1 MATLTI
7 HMFGGVTFE
16 RDGAPIAGFHSG
28 KSQELFCYLLLQRQ
42 RPLAREALASL
53 FWGECTTA
61 QSRKYL
67 RQTLWQLQGILDSG
81 ADARGGRL
89 VVVDG
94 DSVGIDPQGE
104 MWLDVETFEHAFAQA
119 QNTLG
124 DQLKECQFTALRDAV
139 QLYRGDLLEG
149 WYDDWCLFQRERL
162 QNMYLM
168 MLDKL
173 MCYCES
179 RSMYQTGL
187 EYGERVL
194 GLDRA
199 HERTHQ
205 KMVKLLYLSG
215 DRAGALRQY
224 DRCVRALAEEL
235 DVKPAAKTQRLY
247 EQIRAD
253 RLEDPGLTVLP
264 ATSTSDESGVN
275 SPSRFPLPELL
286 SRLCNLEG
294 ILADAHDRVQQNI
307 QVIETFL
314 HRTRTLPLPQK
325 RRSV

>member
-1 MATLTI
+1 MATLTV

-16 RDGAPIAGFHSG
+16 REGAQIAGFHSG
-28 KSQELFCYLLLQRQ
+28 KPQELFCYLLLQRE
-42 RPLAREALASL
+42 RPLARETLASL

-67 RQTLWQLQGILDSG
+67 RQALWQLQSILDSG
-81 ADARGGRL
+81 AHARGSHLL
-89 VVVDG
+89 VVEG

-104 MWLDVETFEHAFAQA
+104 MWLDVETFERAFAQA

-124 DQLKECQFTALRDAV
+124 NQLEEYQFTALRDAV

-149 WYDDWCLFQRERL
+149 WYHDWCLFQRERL
-162 QNMYLM
+162 QNMYLT

-179 RSMYQTGL
+179 RSMYQKGL

-205 KMVKLLYLSG
+205 RMVRLLYLSG

-235 DVKPAAKTQRLY
+235 DVKPAAKTRRLY
-247 EQIRAD
+247 EQVRAD
-253 RLEDPGLTVLP
+253 RLEDPRLTVLP
-264 ATSTSDESGVN
+264 ATSTSDEGSAN
-275 SPSRFPLPELL
+275 SSSRSPLPELL
-286 SRLCNLEG
+286 NRLCNLEG
-294 ILADAHDRVQQNI
+294 ILADAHERVQQNI
-307 QVIETFL
+307 QVVENFL
-314 HRTRTLPLPQK
+314 HRTPTLPLPQK
-325 RRSV
+325 RRPV